1 MTNKLHSQDQVYSS
15 WIFENIASELNCS
28 VLIEDSQNASFFILA
43 SDYPEDHTK
52 RGKGA
57 GITKVEGSGRKKG
70 GEGTEKTMVAA
81 LVFILATYLEIL

>member
-1 MTNKLHSQDQVYSS
+1 M
-15 WIFENIASELNCS
+15 
-28 VLIEDSQNASFFILA
+28 

-52 RGKGA
+52 KGKGA
-57 GITKVEGSGRKKG
+57 GITKIEGNGRKEG